1 MSRRSSRIRTPT
13 EKGREYQLGL
23 LYEERERSEA
33 RIRKTVKEMEVI
45 LSSSFSTELLTS
57 KQAEI
62 DNDFGKYLEVHS
74 KRQVLL
80 EDTIKRNLEEK
91 SADEL
96 DREVFQ
102 LKKKILNAM
111 SDRKSTGAVSRRSG
125 SSAKGSSVS
134 RSSKRSSHSSR
145 KSMQSKV
152 MEEETKLEELKIEAE
167 FLQRQKEADLT
178 AKQVQ
183 LQIEMEKS
191 AAKLKIYKD
200 YEEQIENLPDPP
212 NCNDVSNDGYVRE
225 YVNLHRK
232 SEPKVEVQNT
242 KQIRRTVEEKSS
254 VDQLASMLKHLQA
267 PNIEIDYFS
276 GDPLSF
282 TYFLATFEEVV
293 ESKIDEQR
301 GCLTRLLKYLRG
313 EPKDLVSSCIY
324 MASEVCYSEAKRI
337 LVERYGDPNRILG
350 EYRKQLKAW
359 PKVKPNDTAALRK
372 FQTFAIKYRSASR
385 FNTDMQCTDVVQ
397 LLHSKL
403 PSYLQNSWNRKASKI
418 RKKRAKEAQVDDFLH
433 WLSDEVDVATDPLYS
448 RDVSYET
455 AQADLS
461 RTKPHQRPSRST
473 VYQSSTSL
481 TLKCPLCEE
490 QHDLDDCLRFLRKP
504 LEERRD
510 FLFKTRLCFSCYNPS
525 SKEHS
530 ARNCPNRRTC
540 KECGGKHATGLHGYL
555 RPRQSQDSRRK
566 PFPKEEGPPKA
577 TPNDNFEV
585 ISSNTAHLSNPVISL
600 CIVPVKIYGSN
611 PAKCVETHALLDTGS
626 QGTFI
631 KEELLDQLEQDRTP
645 TTIKLK
651 TLHGETLESCSLVS
665 GLSVSSVSDTSASV
679 KLPITYSRK
688 ELPVDRDEVPTQH
701 KIERFSYLRSIQDM
715 LPSDDQ
721 QITLGILIGSNCPN
735 ALEPIKIIPSEEGG
749 PYAFKTALGWCVSG
763 PMSSS
768 SSKVNCNRIFVR
780 NITNGEVS
788 NHHFRIQDEV
798 KESSLSSML
807 MDLYNNDFSE
817 SPSCINSECD
827 VSQEDLRFLKL
838 MEDDVKVI
846 DGHYQLPLPLRD
858 KTFNFPNN
866 KSQAHQRAG
875 WLKRK
880 LQSNKRMHGDY
891 CKFMS
896 NIFEKGYAV
905 KAPINAP
912 KGQTWYLPNFGV
924 YHPRKPDKLRVV
936 LDCSASYQG
945 MSLNKQLL
953 QGPDLTNQLIGVL
966 SRFRMEQVAIIADIE
981 SMFYQVKVPESQH
994 NLLRFLWWP
1003 NGNLQKS
1010 LEEYVMKV
1018 HIFGAISSPSCA
1030 NFAIK
1035 KTAKDFES
1043 VYGKESAN
1051 TLRRNFYVDD
1061 MLKAYPSNEVAI
1073 NSFPKVVKMCK
1084 SGGFRLTKVVSN
1096 SRKVMQTINKEEV
1109 GKEFKELDLSKD
1121 LLPVERALG
1130 VHWSIENDCFG
1141 FRITLKDKPV
1151 TRRGILSTVSSIY
1164 DPLGFA
1170 SPFLLQGKLI
1180 LQQLCADQK
1189 GWDDELSSEQRMSWE
1204 KWRTNLPKLESIKV
1218 NRCIKPSGFGNV
1230 TKVSLNHFSDAS
1242 EIAYGQVSY
1251 ICVENTD
1258 GMISTTFL
1266 MGKSR
1271 VAPMKQTTIPRLE
1284 LTAALVSARIGSQLK
1299 RELDLDKVEEHYWT
1313 DSEVVLG
1320 YLKNE
1325 GKRFHTFVA
1334 NRVSNIL
1341 SLTPRDQWCYVQS
1354 KDNPADDASRGL
1366 DINKYNNN
1374 QRWFT
1379 GPLFISQPI
1388 DTSTCTKE
1396 FNVSSDDKEV
1406 KVKISTNEVT
1416 VKEDFLS
1423 LLLLLLLLLFIYLK
1437 LVWENLQFS

>member
-1 MSRRSSRIRTPT
+1 M
-13 EKGREYQLGL
+13 
-23 LYEERERSEA
+23 
-33 RIRKTVKEMEVI
+33 
-45 LSSSFSTELLTS
+45 TS

-74 KRQVLL
+74 KQQVLL

-111 SDRKSTGAVSRRSG
+111 SDRKSTSAVSRRTG

-212 NCNDVSNDGYVRE
+212 NCNGVSNDGYVRE

-232 SEPKVEVQNT
+232 SQPKVEVQNT

-448 RDVSYET
+448 RDVSYE
-455 AQADLS
+455 
-461 RTKPHQRPSRST
+461 
-473 VYQSSTSL
+473 
-481 TLKCPLCEE
+481 
-490 QHDLDDCLRFLRKP
+490 
-504 LEERRD
+504 
-510 FLFKTRLCFSCYNPS
+510 
-525 SKEHS
+525 S
-530 ARNCPNRRTC
+530 AR
-540 KECGGKHATGLHGYL
+540 
-555 RPRQSQDSRRK
+555 RRK
-566 PFPKEEGPPKA
+566 QFPKEEEPPKA
-577 TPNDNFEV
+577 TPNDNIEM

-665 GLSVSSVSDTSASV
+665 GLSVSGVSDTSSSV

-721 QITLGILIGSNCPN
+721 QIALGILIGSNCPN

-749 PYAFKTALGWCVSG
+749 PYAFKTALGWCVS
-763 PMSSS
+763 MSSS

-788 NHHFRIQDEV
+788 NHHFCIQDEV

-817 SPSCINSECD
+817 SPSCINSEYD

-866 KSQAHQRAG
+866 KSQAHQRAE

-880 LQSNKRMHGDY
+880 LQTNKRMHGDY

-905 KAPINAP
+905 KAPMNAP

-1051 TLRRNFYVDD
+1051 TLRRNFY
-1061 MLKAYPSNEVAI
+1061 PSNEVAI
-1073 NSFPKVVKMCK
+1073 NQFISKGREDVQIWRLSSYK
-1084 SGGFRLTKVVSN
+1084 SRL
-1096 SRKVMQTINKEEV
+1096 Q
-1109 GKEFKELDLSKD
+1109 LSKSY
-1121 LLPVERALG
+1121 A
-1130 VHWSIENDCFG
+1130 NDQQRRSRQ
-1141 FRITLKDKPV
+1141 RI
-1151 TRRGILSTVSSIY
+1151 
-1164 DPLGFA
+1164 
-1170 SPFLLQGKLI
+1170 
-1180 LQQLCADQK
+1180 
-1189 GWDDELSSEQRMSWE
+1189 QR
-1204 KWRTNLPKLESIKV
+1204 T
-1218 NRCIKPSGFGNV
+1218 
-1230 TKVSLNHFSDAS
+1230 
-1242 EIAYGQVSY
+1242 
-1251 ICVENTD
+1251 
-1258 GMISTTFL
+1258 
-1266 MGKSR
+1266 
-1271 VAPMKQTTIPRLE
+1271 
-1284 LTAALVSARIGSQLK
+1284 
-1299 RELDLDKVEEHYWT
+1299 
-1313 DSEVVLG
+1313 
-1320 YLKNE
+1320 
-1325 GKRFHTFVA
+1325 
-1334 NRVSNIL
+1334 
-1341 SLTPRDQWCYVQS
+1341 
-1354 KDNPADDASRGL
+1354 
-1366 DINKYNNN
+1366 
-1374 QRWFT
+1374 
-1379 GPLFISQPI
+1379 
-1388 DTSTCTKE
+1388 
-1396 FNVSSDDKEV
+1396 
-1406 KVKISTNEVT
+1406 
-1416 VKEDFLS
+1416 
-1423 LLLLLLLLLFIYLK
+1423 
-1437 LVWENLQFS
+1437 